1 MNRMLWLLLLLAWL
15 VPAPAVDLYTV
26 TVPVADD
33 SPQARQEAMR
43 AALRQVLERAA
54 GRPLPKAKAG
64 KVLDRAEDLVQQFR
78 YLEAP
83 ASSDAESGRQLQ
95 VSFDAEGV
103 NRALQ
108 VLGLAPWEGGR
119 PTLLLWMALDEEGR
133 GRRRLADPERDADLW
148 RRAKKAAAARG
159 FELLAPL
166 MDLEDRRALTAAD
179 LWLGQAERIRAASAR
194 YGDLVP
200 LVARLTRLGKG
211 WRGRWLML
219 TAEGAREFERS
230 GKTLE
235 AALENGLARATG
247 LLAARYR
254 PAADGEAGVV
264 RLRLMGLRTV
274 DDYAR
279 ARQLLESLAL
289 VRSATPLSAR
299 GDEIVWRL
307 EVRGGTEALARRLG
321 QEPALAPA
329 PAMPEAADGEA
340 PPALSYTLR

>member
-1 MNRMLWLLLLLAWL
+1 
-15 VPAPAVDLYTV
+15 
-26 TVPVADD
+26 
-33 SPQARQEAMR
+33 
-43 AALRQVLERAA
+43 
-54 GRPLPKAKAG
+54 
-64 KVLDRAEDLVQQFR
+64 
-78 YLEAP
+78 
-83 ASSDAESGRQLQ
+83 
-95 VSFDAEGV
+95 
-103 NRALQ
+103 
-108 VLGLAPWEGGR
+108 
-119 PTLLLWMALDEEGR
+119 
-133 GRRRLADPERDADLW
+133 
-148 RRAKKAAAARG
+148 
-159 FELLAPL
+159 

-321 QEPALAPA
+321 QEPGLAPA